1 MRAPAFGSSSA
12 PGSLSNLLSRWG
24 HNIKT
29 PACLQGSVFWLNVNR
44 SSAPC
49 GASPRPCDACGAAVA
64 ADPAAG
70 LRHSTRTITSYL
82 FLHEY
87 LYDSITISKGNRCVL
102 RHGLSRPHQHILNT
116 HSRPDALH
124 TLPLTTILPVCLVV
138 RCGYATTIV
147 LEELFRECAQ
157 RAHG

>member
-1 MRAPAFGSSSA
+1 M
-12 PGSLSNLLSRWG
+12 
-24 HNIKT
+24 
-29 PACLQGSVFWLNVNR
+29 
-44 SSAPC
+44 
-49 GASPRPCDACGAAVA
+49 A

-70 LRHSTRTITSYL
+70 LRLSTRTITTYL

-87 LYDSITISKGNRCVL
+87 LYDNITISKGNRCVL

-116 HSRPDALH
+116 HSRQDALH

-147 LEELFRECAQ
+147 LTYWRRFFTIVRIEHIEELLTAREMAPLFGGARES
-157 RAHG
+157 RA